1 MNKMTRI
8 NAIRATLIQE
18 GNVSVSDLAK
28 KFNTSRRTI
37 RRDLEYLKS
46 INVADLFYGGAK
58 LKIFNHAEK
67 FKNIGIKKIMNEFSF
82 PTATSTSQRHS
93 FDIGVYV
100 LGSFNIDVVSIT
112 EHLPRPG
119 QTYMPR
125 PLGFFLGGKDQIKR
139 RQYLK

>member
-46 INVADLFYGGAK
+46 INVADLFMVER
-58 LKIFNHAEK
+58 N
-67 FKNIGIKKIMNEFSF
+67 
-82 PTATSTSQRHS
+82 
-93 FDIGVYV
+93 
-100 LGSFNIDVVSIT
+100 
-112 EHLPRPG
+112 
-119 QTYMPR
+119 
-125 PLGFFLGGKDQIKR
+125 
-139 RQYLK
+139 